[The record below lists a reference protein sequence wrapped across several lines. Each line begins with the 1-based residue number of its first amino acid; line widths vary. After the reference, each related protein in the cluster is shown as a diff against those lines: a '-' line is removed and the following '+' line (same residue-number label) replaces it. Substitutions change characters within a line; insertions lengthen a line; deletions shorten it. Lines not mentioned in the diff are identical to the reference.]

1 LNLKITVRTYTKN
14 HVFLNGKSTRI
25 LSASWVEEQ
34 IFFSYDLRVKEHD
47 HETICGR
54 RTHGVFSD
62 PPDVRDQRL
71 VNEQESSEAL
81 WQPLTR
87 RNFELFSLGGCAGR
101 WDVTSSGAVSNPAMR
116 VC

>member
-1 LNLKITVRTYTKN
+1 MKRFADAELID
-14 HVFLNGKSTRI
+14 I
-25 LSASWVEEQ
+25 
-34 IFFSYDLRVKEHD
+34 
-47 HETICGR
+47 
-54 RTHGVFSD
+54 FSD
-62 PPDVRDQRL
+62 SPNVCDQRL

-87 RNFELFSLGGCAGR
+87 RNFEVFSSNGCGAR

>member
-1 LNLKITVRTYTKN
+1 MKRFADAELI
-14 HVFLNGKSTRI
+14 G
-25 LSASWVEEQ
+25 
-34 IFFSYDLRVKEHD
+34 IFN
-47 HETICGR
+47 
-54 RTHGVFSD
+54 
-62 PPDVRDQRL
+62 PPNVRDQRL

-87 RNFELFSLGGCAGR
+87 RNFEVFSSNGCGAR